1 MFSVNKIFIFVVAYP
16 LVQTSIAG
24 TIGLDYTQTSS
35 SKISSANI
43 SGDFDQEPN
52 SENQTR
58 QDQFSWGLD
67 FSQSRQQTT
76 DATTGAAISESTY
89 TSSASLGW
97 DTPAQWTW
105 GIDYS
110 YSTTPDENLTSKG
123 PRGSVDYTFIFKS
136 PKPKKPTIRDEL
148 SLETDLPNSNDDS
161 DDEFTPELTFGVS
174 YGTAEYSEGY
184 SATKTVVSGR
194 LRNRTTTTV
203 PVNGTALITQKDI
216 SPSVS
221 WTYWEPITLS
231 ASYTKYSYDKDPAE
245 FSANLNQFPAA
256 ARTVNGLSQALSGFS
271 SDSTSGTL
279 DWTLSNIFRMSLKR
293 SLSHSASYDE
303 STVGNSLG
311 LEIRLKKQFKIK
323 LNAENDATKS
333 TTATSSSN
341 IYSFGV
347 SYYNW

>member
-1 MFSVNKIFIFVVAYP
+1 MLVENRNVIFVVVYL
-16 LVQTSIAG
+16 LVQTSFAG
-24 TIGLDYTQTSS
+24 TIGLDYTQSSS
-35 SKISSANI
+35 SKTNGANI
-43 SGDFDQEPN
+43 SGDFDQDAN
-52 SENQTR
+52 SQNQTP
-58 QDQFSWGLD
+58 QDQFTWGLD

-76 DATTGAAISESTY
+76 DATTGAAVSESTY

-110 YSTTPDENLTSKG
+110 YSATPDENLTSKG

-136 PKPKKPTIRDEL
+136 PKTKKTVISDDL
-148 SLETDLPNSNDDS
+148 TLDADLPNAVDDS
-161 DDEFTPELTFGVS
+161 YDEFAPELTFGVS
-174 YGTAEYSEGY
+174 YGTTEYADAY
-184 SATKTVVSGR
+184 SANKIVVSGR

-203 PVNGTALITQKDI
+203 PVNGTAVITQKDV

-271 SDSTSGTL
+271 SDSTTGTL
-279 DWTLSNIFRMSLKR
+279 DWALSNFFRISLKR

-311 LEIRLKKQFKIK
+311 FEIRLKKKFKIK
-323 LNAENDATKS
+323 LSGETDATKS
-333 TTATSSSN
+333 TTATTSSN